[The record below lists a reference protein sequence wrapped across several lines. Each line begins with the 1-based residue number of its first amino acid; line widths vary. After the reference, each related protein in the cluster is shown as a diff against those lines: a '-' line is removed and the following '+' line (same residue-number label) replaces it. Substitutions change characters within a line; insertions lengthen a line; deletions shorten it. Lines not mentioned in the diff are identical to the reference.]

1 MVVRKILL
9 MFSFLVFAMNGFA
22 QKSMVGK
29 IVDGKNCPV
38 SYANV
43 QLLSMP
49 DSSFVEGCV
58 AKEDGTFDILLPDSL
73 NSLLKISSV
82 GYQDLYVRLSTKQ
95 PVTTF
100 VMKEDAYNLSG
111 VTVTARRR
119 IVKSLVDRYQI
130 DVNGLKDYS
139 FDMINLLS
147 KAPGVIVVDGVPSIW
162 GKSGI
167 QVMVNNHIL
176 KMDASQA
183 LAYLKSL
190 DLNSVDKVE
199 IIQNPPA
206 KYEAEGNY
214 GIIHIITK
222 RDQGSL
228 GLRLAGKDRWYE
240 HNSQGYKSFSRI
252 SDLEQVNHPQDYNL
266 YASADY
272 SLSKQINFGGNL
284 SWYKSRMK
292 RNSSSE
298 ILTKELNSGQDS
310 VITSTLDRDMPLTK
324 RDATFY
330 FSYQA
335 KNAGAEFSG
344 SYFDYDNQQNS
355 LYHSWL
361 NVESKN
367 QSYIDFQNDNSNH
380 LKGFSGMAD
389 FNLTLLKTD
398 FTFGGKWTTSKTPTK
413 AYYTPVITDYANSST
428 YKENIYAF
436 YVQAMRNLGKKV
448 SVKIGGRYE
457 KTSMKTIL
465 DVEAGGIDRK
475 YENWFPNMFLTYDI
489 NDNNT
494 LRLTYTGSIERPNL
508 QYISPFVIYSDTKDY
523 TSGNPYLKPVTTNRV
538 GLDYTFMGNL
548 VVGMYYSVSNNMISQ
563 VISMDEDSR
572 LTETKWENARKN
584 KNLGLNF
591 MYFYNRQK
599 WLNAT
604 FMAFG
609 SYVDSKATTIYTK
622 AHSEYAQATL
632 MMNLNFVLDS
642 KRIWTSG
649 LNARYS
655 SAEKNCDT
663 KIEAYGNL
671 GCYVQGAFLNR
682 NLTANLSVSNLLEPK
697 LKGESYSNGMI
708 MKFCNKYSPL
718 TVKLSL
724 AYTLGVSKRDKTQNY
739 GDKEIQNRL

>member
-1 MVVRKILL
+1 MVVHKILL
-9 MFSFLVFAMNGFA
+9 LFSFLVFAMNGFA

-73 NSLLKISSV
+73 NSLLKLSSV

-139 FDMINLLS
+139 FDMIDLLS

-190 DLNSVDKVE
+190 NLNSVDKVE

-228 GLRLAGKDRWYE
+228 GLRLADELSYASTYLTNSTNFSMSIEKGKLGVYAMGSYQNGKGRWYE

-252 SDLEQVNHPQDYNL
+252 SDLKQVNHPQDYNL

-292 RNSSSE
+292 RNCSSE

-330 FSYQA
+330 FSYQE
-335 KNAGAEFSG
+335 KNVGAEFSG

-413 AYYTPVITDYANSST
+413 AYYTPVITDYENSST

-436 YVQAMRNLGKKV
+436 YVQAMRKLGKKV

-465 DVEAGGIDRK
+465 DSEAGGIDRK

-489 NDNNT
+489 NANNT

-508 QYISPFVIYSDTKDY
+508 QYISPFVIYSDTKNY
-523 TSGNPYLKPVTTNRV
+523 ASGNPYLKPVTTNRV

-572 LTETKWENARKN
+572 LTEIKWENARKN

-609 SYVDSKATTIYTK
+609 AYVDSKATTIYTK
-622 AHSEYAQATL
+622 AHSEYANATL

-671 GCYVQGAFLNR
+671 GCYVQGTFLNR
-682 NLTANLSVSNLLEPK
+682 
-697 LKGESYSNGMI
+697 
-708 MKFCNKYSPL
+708 KY
-718 TVKLSL
+718 
-724 AYTLGVSKRDKTQNY
+724 
-739 GDKEIQNRL
+739 I

>member
-29 IVDGKNCPV
+29 IVDGKNYPV

-139 FDMINLLS
+139 FDMIDLLS

-228 GLRLAGKDRWYE
+228 GLRLADELSYASTYLTNSTNFSMSIEKGKLGVYAMGSYQKGKDRWYE

-272 SLSKQINFGGNL
+272 SLSKQISFGGNL

-298 ILTKELNSGQDS
+298 ILTKELDNGQDS
-310 VITSTLDRDMPLTK
+310 VVTSTLDREMPLTK

-335 KNAGAEFSG
+335 KNVGAEFSG

-367 QSYIDFQNDNSNH
+367 HSYIDFQNDNSNH

-398 FTFGGKWTTSKTPTK
+398 FTFGGKWTTSKTPTE

-448 SVKIGGRYE
+448 SV
-457 KTSMKTIL
+457 
-465 DVEAGGIDRK
+465 
-475 YENWFPNMFLTYDI
+475 
-489 NDNNT
+489 
-494 LRLTYTGSIERPNL
+494 
-508 QYISPFVIYSDTKDY
+508 
-523 TSGNPYLKPVTTNRV
+523 
-538 GLDYTFMGNL
+538 
-548 VVGMYYSVSNNMISQ
+548 
-563 VISMDEDSR
+563 
-572 LTETKWENARKN
+572 
-584 KNLGLNF
+584 LN
-591 MYFYNRQK
+591 
-599 WLNAT
+599 
-604 FMAFG
+604 
-609 SYVDSKATTIYTK
+609 S
-622 AHSEYAQATL
+622 ATL
-632 MMNLNFVLDS
+632 
-642 KRIWTSG
+642 
-649 LNARYS
+649 
-655 SAEKNCDT
+655 
-663 KIEAYGNL
+663 
-671 GCYVQGAFLNR
+671 
-682 NLTANLSVSNLLEPK
+682 
-697 LKGESYSNGMI
+697 
-708 MKFCNKYSPL
+708 
-718 TVKLSL
+718 
-724 AYTLGVSKRDKTQNY
+724 
-739 GDKEIQNRL
+739 